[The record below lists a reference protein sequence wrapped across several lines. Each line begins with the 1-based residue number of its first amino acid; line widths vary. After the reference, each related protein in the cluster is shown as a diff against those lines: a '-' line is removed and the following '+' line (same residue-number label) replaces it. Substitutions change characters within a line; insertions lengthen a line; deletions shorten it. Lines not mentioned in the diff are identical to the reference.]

1 MEAEPPGGSAEA
13 PERLSRFRY
22 AAAAAAKG
30 AVVGGTMLIPGV
42 SGGTTAIILGIYDQ
56 LVRAVSGFRAHKRE
70 SLRLLFWFCLGACGG
85 ILLLARPLLGL
96 LEQFPLPT
104 GCFFLGAVA
113 GSVPAVYR
121 KSRIQHFQWRVPVYV
136 LLGAA
141 LVLALNRL
149 PVPAHE
155 AAAGGAGGFLLLLL
169 AGALAA
175 AALVLPGISVSYLLL
190 LLGLYD
196 GTMTAIARLDLAF
209 LFPLALGL
217 LAGIFLFTR
226 ALDLLMTRY
235 PRATYLVI
243 LGFMLASLP
252 TLLPGLPGAAEWLP
266 CLLSLLAGFLIIH
279 RVSRL

>member
-1 MEAEPPGGSAEA
+1 M
-13 PERLSRFRY
+13 
-22 AAAAAAKG
+22 
-30 AVVGGTMLIPGV
+30 
-42 SGGTTAIILGIYDQ
+42 
-56 LVRAVSGFRAHKRE
+56 
-70 SLRLLFWFCLGACGG
+70 
-85 ILLLARPLLGL
+85 
-96 LEQFPLPT
+96 
-104 GCFFLGAVA
+104 
-113 GSVPAVYR
+113 
-121 KSRIQHFQWRVPVYV
+121 PVYV

-169 AGALAA
+169 AGALSA

>member
-1 MEAEPPGGSAEA
+1 MKRGFAW
-13 PERLSRFRY
+13 
-22 AAAAAAKG
+22 
-30 AVVGGTMLIPGV
+30 ML
-42 SGGTTAIILGIYDQ
+42 A
-56 LVRAVSGFRAHKRE
+56 
-70 SLRLLFWFCLGACGG
+70 
-85 ILLLARPLLGL
+85 
-96 LEQFPLPT
+96 
-104 GCFFLGAVA
+104 
-113 GSVPAVYR
+113 
-121 KSRIQHFQWRVPVYV
+121 
-136 LLGAA
+136 
-141 LVLALNRL
+141 
-149 PVPAHE
+149 
-155 AAAGGAGGFLLLLL
+155 
-169 AGALAA
+169 
-175 AALVLPGISVSYLLL
+175 LLL

>member
-1 MEAEPPGGSAEA
+1 MMDMDKEQWNGAPGPMEAEPPGGSAEA

-96 LEQFPLPT
+96 LERFPLPT

-155 AAAGGAGGFLLLLL
+155 AAAGGAGGF
-169 AGALAA
+169 
-175 AALVLPGISVSYLLL
+175 LLL

-266 CLLSLLAGFLIIH
+266 CLLSLLAGFLLIH
-279 RVSRL
+279 QVSRL